1 MLNQLPFWQG
11 RYEENSNIAR
21 AKNDKP
27 WVEEATVL
35 FSWDEICMYLLD
47 LYFYVLS
54 KRTYS

>member
-11 RYEENSNIAR
+11 RYEQNSNIAR

-35 FSWDEICMYLLD
+35 FSWDEI
-47 LYFYVLS
+47 LYVFVRFVFLCLI
-54 KRTYS
+54 